1 MVSRFVVTD
10 RQLPIKG
17 PGAMLLDSYY
27 CIVFFRRFFRAGPS
41 SVAIG
46 DSGGRSLLLVPA
58 FGTGYWLQ

>member
-17 PGAMLLDSYY
+17 RDAMLLDSYY

-41 SVAIG
+41 SVAIAG
-46 DSGGRSLLLVPA
+46 SGGRSLLLVPA